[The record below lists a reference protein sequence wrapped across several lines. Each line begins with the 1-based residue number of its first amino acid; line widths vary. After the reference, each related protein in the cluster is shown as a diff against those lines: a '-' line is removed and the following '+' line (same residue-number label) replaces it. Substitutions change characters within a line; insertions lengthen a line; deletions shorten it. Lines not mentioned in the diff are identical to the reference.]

1 MWLPVNGVGAID
13 PADVGRAIR
22 ARPGQRGLVSLMYVN
37 NEIGTIHDLPAIA
50 TVIRQSVGGES
61 ESGQPPR
68 VSLHTDAVQ
77 APGHVPLD
85 VRAMGVDFLSL
96 GAHKFH
102 GPPGVGLLFC
112 RDPTAL
118 PPRKA
123 SFGLVGK
130 RNLTW
135 LRPLFF
141 GGHQQG
147 SLRPDRKFFFTEK
160 EKVAKTSVNGT
171 ESVALIRAMGAALED
186 VCTHL
191 SERLDRYR
199 IMTARIWETLIPF
212 IVTIGHRM

>member
-147 SLRPDRKFFFTEK
+147 SLRPDRKFFSRKRKRWPKLPSTGR
-160 EKVAKTSVNGT
+160 NPW
-171 ESVALIRAMGAALED
+171 R
-186 VCTHL
+186 
-191 SERLDRYR
+191 
-199 IMTARIWETLIPF
+199 
-212 IVTIGHRM
+212 